1 MANEFR
7 RIRYNGET
15 DLSTIVVTP
24 DGNYVWLGDYG
35 NNEDMIPDGA
45 EPNVPISVT
54 SARINKEAASRG
66 ARYFNNA
73 MERGAVPFRH
83 IAEGLGFA
91 AAPVLMGLASG
102 SVGLYNTFSG
112 NDGLLDGTR
121 RAWSNPV
128 LSGWDKVKA
137 SAPLAFK
144 TALNVA
150 MVSPAV
156 SRAGNMFLE

>member
-1 MANEFR
+1 
-7 RIRYNGET
+7 
-15 DLSTIVVTP
+15 
-24 DGNYVWLGDYG
+24 
-35 NNEDMIPDGA
+35 MIPDGA

-73 MERGAVPFRH
+73 MERGSVPFRH

-112 NDGLLDGTR
+112 NDGLLDGAR